1 MPIQTKWKS
10 LQDFFGLHPVQIVSK
25 ETRLKSCVWNQQ
37 KNFSAILNKSFIVAQ
52 VEEEG
57 SEKSASQN
65 SKPYEV
71 PRWKSSYVPSTETLR
86 RERNKLDEEYVG
98 KKSSFLLNFIHLLLL
113 ILFLLRVQAASSPPK
128 TPIFICWSF
137 VWS

>member
-25 ETRLKSCVWNQQ
+25 ETTLKSCVFGINRRIFQHPH
-37 KNFSAILNKSFIVAQ
+37 KSFIVAQ

-57 SEKSASQN
+57 SEKIASQK

-128 TPIFICWSF
+128 THIFIC
-137 VWS
+137 